1 MQYSQRGAF
10 AETRREQHGN
20 DDRRQ
25 NEFGIGIGKQ
35 GAQSLIPTSSSGR
48 TATMSQERPSARQN
62 SATVRPGLLR
72 K

>member
-10 AETRREQHGN
+10 AETRREQNGN

-35 GAQSLIPTSSSGR
+35 GAQSLIPTNSFR
-48 TATMSQERPSARQN
+48 QDCDNVVREAFSQAKQRYGAPPAC
-62 SATVRPGLLR
+62 
-72 K
+72 